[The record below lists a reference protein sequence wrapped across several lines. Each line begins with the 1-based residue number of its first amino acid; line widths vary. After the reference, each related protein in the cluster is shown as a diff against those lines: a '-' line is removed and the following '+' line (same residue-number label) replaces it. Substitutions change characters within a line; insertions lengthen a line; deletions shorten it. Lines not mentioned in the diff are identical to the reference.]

1 MRSISLRWTALIAV
15 VIGAGVFAGA
25 LAAGQLGGLRDP
37 SDLDAVLEDGALVRV
52 ADLEKRAGHVDRG
65 VYVSAANGLLCV
77 FDAPTSNPRFG
88 GGGCNSAD
96 DPLGGR
102 ELTASL
108 GYEGGPAADSVTD
121 ARLIGLV
128 SSNVDSVRVEMSDG
142 TYRSL
147 PLRRGAAVSLAAGS
161 LRVFGYRFKPS
172 DLRHGIG
179 PTAVV
184 ALDDEGEEIGRQ
196 PTGFGG

>member
-25 LAAGQLGGLRDP
+25 LAAGQLGGFRDP
-37 SDLDAVLEDGALVRV
+37 SDLEAVLEEGALVRV
-52 ADLEKRAGHVDRG
+52 ADLETRAGHVDRG
-65 VYVSAANGLLCV
+65 VYLSAANGLLCL
-77 FDAPTSNPRFG
+77 FDAPTSNPQFG

-102 ELTASL
+102 QLSASL
-108 GYEGGPAADSVTD
+108 GYDGGPAAESVTD

-128 SSNVDSVRVEMSDG
+128 SSKVASVHAEMSDG
-142 TYRSL
+142 TRRTI
-147 PLRRGAAVSLAAGS
+147 PLRRGAAVSLASGS
-161 LRVFGYRFKPS
+161 LRLFGYRVKPS
-172 DLRHGIG
+172 DLRKGIG

-184 ALDDEGEEIGRQ
+184 ALDDTGAEIDRQ
-196 PTGFGG
+196 PTGFGE

>member
-1 MRSISLRWTALIAV
+1 MRSISLRWIALIV
-15 VIGAGVFAGA
+15 VVVGAGVFAGA

-37 SDLDAVLEDGALVRV
+37 SDLDAVLGEGALVRV
-52 ADLEKRAGHVDRG
+52 ADLERRAGHVDRG
-65 VYVSAANGLLCV
+65 VYLSAAKGLVCL

-102 ELTASL
+102 ELSASL
-108 GYEGGPAADSVTD
+108 GYEGGPAAESVTD

-128 SSNVDSVRVEMSDG
+128 SSSVGSVRVEMTDG
-142 TYRSL
+142 TYRSI
-147 PLRRGAAVSLAAGS
+147 PLRRGAAVSLPAGS

-172 DLRHGIG
+172 DLRQGIG

-184 ALDDEGEEIGRQ
+184 ALDDEGAEIGRQ